1 METRADFGSLRPVA
15 NTVPHDIDSGPATQ
29 TKEEPSVERGVF
41 GSLIHLLGSC
51 HEVMKEQPQASFS
64 HQPLPSPGSRPSD
77 LALNSTRLNLFPCRR
92 HPNSKSL
99 PRYLSI
105 SSDPS
110 LLPHQKTSWVPRI
123 KIPKFKQPPGPS
135 PLIFRLQPTAAEKTH
150 SSSDSRLRRPS
161 HNGSSSPAQK
171 YLLNGS
177 QSSPKV
183 GGLGI
188 STEEITVPKQTRRRG
203 VADRRRKPN
212 RTGNPAVPDTHE
224 KVDIVMQIVA
234 ER

>member
-29 TKEEPSVERGVF
+29 TKEEPSVKRGVF

-51 HEVMKEQPQASFS
+51 HEVMKEQPQAFFS

-135 PLIFRLQPTAAEKTH
+135 PLIFRLQPTAAEKT
-150 SSSDSRLRRPS
+150 LFLGQP
-161 HNGSSSPAQK
+161 SPAPV
-171 YLLNGS
+171 S
-177 QSSPKV
+177 QRLFELHTKVPIKWFPELPQSRGGRDIDRGNRSSKANAKKRS
-183 GGLGI
+183 GR
-188 STEEITVPKQTRRRG
+188 SKKETKQ
-203 VADRRRKPN
+203 DRKP
-212 RTGNPAVPDTHE
+212 RCARH
-224 KVDIVMQIVA
+224 A
-234 ER
+234 